1 METATDLSKVYY
13 GHNYE
18 SNVSVQDENAVVHV
32 FGDVTQRKKYSHV
45 DLIHMVDGV
54 DADAG
59 AIVSGGRGY
68 YLKVSSFSCIFNGLS

>member
-1 METATDLSKVYY
+1 M
-13 GHNYE
+13 
-18 SNVSVQDENAVVHV
+18 VHL
-32 FGDVTQRKKYSHV
+32 FGDVTIRKKYSHV

-68 YLKVSSFSCIFNGLS
+68 YLKVSLLFYGIFLPTILLSYKKLVLIYIYLLNQ

>member
-1 METATDLSKVYY
+1 MSEVYCGQNDY
-13 GHNYE
+13 RNI
-18 SNVSVQDENAVVHV
+18 SLQDENVVVHV

-68 YLKVSSFSCIFNGLS
+68 YLKVSIFL

>member
-1 METATDLSKVYY
+1 M
-13 GHNYE
+13 
-18 SNVSVQDENAVVHV
+18 VHV

-68 YLKVSSFSCIFNGLS
+68 YLKVSTFLYFEYHPIPQVKPYFILTFLICYEK